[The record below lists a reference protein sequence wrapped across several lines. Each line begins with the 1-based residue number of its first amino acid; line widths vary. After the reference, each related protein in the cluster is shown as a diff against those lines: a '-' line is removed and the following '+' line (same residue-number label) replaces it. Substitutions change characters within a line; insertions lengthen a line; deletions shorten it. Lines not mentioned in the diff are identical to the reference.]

1 MSKLYF
7 KYGAMGSSKTANL
20 LITKFNYEEKG
31 KKVLLLKPSSDT
43 RDGADMVR
51 SRIGLE
57 EKAFIIR
64 ENKSILDD
72 WYEKIEVADVILI
85 DEAQFLSEE
94 QVDELHEIVLR
105 YGIPVICYGLLT
117 DFTSHLFPG
126 SKRLVEI
133 SESLQEIK
141 TICECGRKA
150 TCNARF
156 NEDGVALL
164 TGDQV
169 VMGAMICIKVCVMP
183 VGKNIRAMGTGKWV
197 VSNFYL

>member
-31 KKVLLLKPSSDT
+31 KKVLLLKPASDT

-57 EKAFIIR
+57 AKAYIIQ
-64 ENKSILDD
+64 ENRSILDD
-72 WYEKIEVADVILI
+72 RYQEIEQADVILI
-85 DEAQFLSEE
+85 DEAQFLSEQ
-94 QVDELHEIVLR
+94 QVDELHEIVLH

-126 SKRLVEI
+126 SKRLIEI

-156 NEDGVALL
+156 NADGVALL
-164 TGDQV
+164 TGEQV
-169 VMGAMICIKVCVMP
+169 VMGGNDMYKSMCYSCWK
-183 VGKNIRAMGTGKWV
+183 KYTGYGHKE
-197 VSNFYL
+197 

>member
-31 KKVLLLKPSSDT
+31 KRVLLLKPSADD
-43 RDGADMVR
+43 RDGAQVVH

-57 EKAFIIR
+57 ERADIIA
-64 ENKSILDD
+64 EKKSILDT
-72 WYEKIEVADVILI
+72 WYEKIETADVILI

-126 SKRLVEI
+126 SKRLIEI
-133 SESLQEIK
+133 AESLQEIK

-156 NEDGVALL
+156 NEKGQALL
-164 TGDQV
+164 TGDQI
-169 VMGAMICIKVCVMP
+169 VMGGNDMYKSMCYACWK
-183 VGKNIRAMGTGKWV
+183 KYTGYGRKKAD
-197 VSNFYL
+197 

>member
-31 KKVLLLKPSSDT
+31 KKVLLLKPASDT

-57 EKAFIIR
+57 AKAYVIK
-64 ENKSILDD
+64 ENRSILDER
-72 WYEKIEVADVILI
+72 YREIEQADVILI
-85 DEAQFLSEE
+85 DEAQFLSEQ
-94 QVDELHEIVLR
+94 QVDELHEIVLH

-126 SKRLVEI
+126 SKRLIEI

-156 NEDGVALL
+156 NADGVALL
-164 TGDQV
+164 TGEQV
-169 VMGAMICIKVCVMP
+169 VMGGNDMYKSMCYACWK
-183 VGKNIRAMGTGKWV
+183 KYTGYGHKQ
-197 VSNFYL
+197 